1 MTAQRAI
8 ATAAVLAACACGPVG
23 AATHAESP
31 DGRWRVDGDGAAV
44 VVRDAGHVARA
55 LPAADLGG
63 RETGRV
69 ADVHYLPRRRSFVIV
84 FAGLPELWEL
94 SVDADAPPVYDGLVH
109 DWRLGEAVPTP
120 GFLGVRRTRLPAPA
134 ASLRPEDGQT
144 PSQPHVLVS
153 VPGADLLVHLEV
165 RRVIARFARSP

>member
-1 MTAQRAI
+1 MTLVHAI
-8 ATAAVLAACACGPVG
+8 VAAGLVACAWAPV
-23 AATHAESP
+23 AAAPQAAST
-31 DGRWRVDGDGAAV
+31 DGRWRVEGDGAAV
-44 VVRDAGHVARA
+44 VVRDAGRVART

-63 RETGRV
+63 HEAGRV

-134 ASLRPEDGQT
+134 ATLRPEDGQT

-153 VPGADLLVHLEV
+153 VPGAELLVHLEV
-165 RRVIARFARSP
+165 RRVIARFALQP